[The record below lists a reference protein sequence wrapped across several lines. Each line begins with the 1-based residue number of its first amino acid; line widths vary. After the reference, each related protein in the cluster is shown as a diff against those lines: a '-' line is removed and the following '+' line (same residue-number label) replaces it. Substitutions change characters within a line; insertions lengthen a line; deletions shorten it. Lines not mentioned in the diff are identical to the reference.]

1 MKTKCEVYWPREV
14 GCSTVHGSIEVT
26 LTDFTQ
32 LADYT
37 IRSLTL
43 NKVWLAAQSASG
55 TTHLSPSPPQ
65 AGSGKEGR
73 EVRQFHFTSWP
84 DHGVPQYATAMLA
97 MVRRVQAFHLPE
109 GGPMV
114 VHCSAGVGRTGTFI
128 VIYSMLERMKA
139 ARQMVDIYG
148 HVSLLRTQRNYMVQ
162 TEVRGMVALSVH

>member
-43 NKVWLAAQSASG
+43 NKVWLAAHSASS
-55 TTHLSPSPPQ
+55 TTHHSLSPPQ

-97 MVRRVQAFHLPE
+97 MVRRVQAFHLTE

-114 VHCSAGVGRTGTFI
+114 VHCSAG
-128 VIYSMLERMKA
+128 MERAPLQRDVERLLTLPLPQVWA
-139 ARQMVDIYG
+139 AQAP
-148 HVSLLRTQRNYMVQ
+148 S
-162 TEVRGMVALSVH
+162 S

>member
-14 GCSTVHGSIEVT
+14 GCSTVHGSVEVT

-43 NKVWLAAQSASG
+43 NKVWLAAHSASG

-73 EVRQFHFTSWP
+73 EVSQFHFTL
-84 DHGVPQYATAMLA
+84 VL
-97 MVRRVQAFHLPE
+97 
-109 GGPMV
+109 
-114 VHCSAGVGRTGTFI
+114 
-128 VIYSMLERMKA
+128 
-139 ARQMVDIYG
+139 
-148 HVSLLRTQRNYMVQ
+148 SLLFFRSRKSI
-162 TEVRGMVALSVH
+162 RLSWRAEERSRQI